1 MAGLLDMMNSDQG
14 LLGLHLMAAAA
25 PRERRMGF
33 GEGLLSSLQGVQAQ
47 RAAEEDRKARRQMQE
62 MQMQQQQMQLAEMQ
76 RAQQREQGIEQ
87 AYRGALRT
95 PEQAAM
101 QKFGGPTVA
110 AAQAVPGMAP
120 QVDQGALLRGLMQA
134 DPRQAFQM
142 MQPKPDEQVALSPGQ
157 ILYNKTKGQ
166 EVFRAPDK
174 PAEAPADYRLWEL
187 SGAKDRGIPFDEW
200 NRANKRAS
208 AANTQ
213 VSYGAP
219 VAGMDAQGNP
229 VFLQPSKTGG
239 APAIIPGVRP
249 PKSAAEERSE
259 MEKAGRARQGQQM
272 LSVLNDAEQ
281 ILKAGKATSSGI
293 GAIADIGARSIGMTT
308 AGAQDAARLQ
318 AMGGWL
324 VANVPRME
332 GPQSNFDVQNYQTM
346 AGKVAD
352 NTIPI
357 PERLAAL
364 GEVRRL
370 QRKYAEINGV
380 PIDTDPEPNVPARPA
395 GGNWSIRPVGS
406 P

>member
-47 RAAEEDRKARRQMQE
+47 RAAEEERKARRQMQE
-62 MQMQQQQMQLAEMQ
+62 MQMRQQQIQLAQMQA
-76 RAQQREQGIEQ
+76 AQQREQGIEQ
-87 AYRGALRT
+87 AYRGAMRT

-101 QKFGGPTVA
+101 QQFGGPTVA
-110 AAQAVPGMAP
+110 AAQAAPGMAP
-120 QVDQGALLRGLMQA
+120 QIDQAALLRGLMQA

-142 MQPKPDEQVALSPGQ
+142 MQPKATEYKNVGNSLVAIGPEGVKPV
-157 ILYNKTKGQ
+157 Y
-166 EVFRAPDK
+166 RDPDK

-187 SGAKDRGIPFDEW
+187 SGAKDRGIPFDQW
-200 NRANKRAS
+200 DLVRRRAG

-293 GAIADIGARSIGMTT
+293 GAMADIGARSIGMTT

-380 PIDTDPEPNVPARPA
+380 PIEAGPAAGAQPAA
-395 GGNWSIRPVGS
+395 GGWSIRPVGS

>member
-47 RAAEEDRKARRQMQE
+47 RAAEEERKARRQMQE
-62 MQMQQQQMQLAEMQ
+62 MQMQQQQMQLAQMQ
-76 RAQQREQGIEQ
+76 AAQQREQGIEQ
-87 AYRGALRT
+87 AYRGAMRT

-110 AAQAVPGMAP
+110 AAQAAPGMAP
-120 QVDQGALLRGLMQA
+120 QIDQAALLRGLMQA

-157 ILYNKTKGQ
+157 VLYNKTKGQ

-187 SGAKDRGIPFDEW
+187 SGAKDRGIPFDQW
-200 NRANKRAS
+200 DLARRRAGAAS
-208 AANTQ
+208 TQ
-213 VSYGAP
+213 VSYGQP

-229 VFLQPSKTGG
+229 VFLQPSKDGS
-239 APAIIPGVRP
+239 APHVIPGMRP
-249 PKSAAEERSE
+249 PKSAAEERAD

-293 GAIADIGARSIGMTT
+293 GAIADIGARSLGIST

-352 NTIPI
+352 NTVPI

-380 PIDTDPEPNVPARPA
+380 PIESGPAASAQPA
-395 GGNWSIRPVGS
+395 AGSGWSIRPVGS

>member
-1 MAGLLDMMNSDQG
+1 MGLLEMMNSDQG

-25 PRERRMGF
+25 PRERRVGF
-33 GEGLLSSLQGVQAQ
+33 GEGLLSGLQGVQAQ
-47 RAAEEDRKARRQMQE
+47 RAAEEERKARRQMQE
-62 MQMQQQQMQLAEMQ
+62 MQMRQQQMQLAALEAEQ
-76 RAQQREQGIEQ
+76 RKQQGVDQ
-87 AYRGALRT
+87 AFRGAMRT

-101 QKFGGPTVA
+101 QQFGGPTVA
-110 AAQAVPGMAP
+110 AAQAAPGMAP
-120 QVDQGALLRGLMQA
+120 QIDQAALLRGLMQA

-157 ILYNKTKGQ
+157 VLYNKTKGQ

-187 SGAKDRGIPFDEW
+187 SGAKDRGIPFDQW
-200 NRANKRAS
+200 DLARRRAGAAS
-208 AANTQ
+208 TQ
-213 VSYGAP
+213 VSYGQP

-229 VFLQPSKTGG
+229 VFLQPSKDGS
-239 APAIIPGVRP
+239 APHVIPGMRP
-249 PKSAAEERSE
+249 PKSAAEERAD

-293 GAIADIGARSIGMTT
+293 GAIADIGARSLGIST

-352 NTIPI
+352 NTVPI

-380 PIDTDPEPNVPARPA
+380 PIESGPAASAQPA
-395 GGNWSIRPVGS
+395 AGSGWSIRPVGS